1 MSVKKLIV
9 AAALLTAAATAQA
22 GWVSEIPESATVTLV
37 FISLAFVAFALRPK
51 KPEPVTTDS

>member
-9 AAALLTAAATAQA
+9 AAALLSAAATAQA

-37 FISLAFVAFALRPK
+37 FISLGIVAFALRPK
-51 KPEPVTTDS
+51 KPAPVTDS